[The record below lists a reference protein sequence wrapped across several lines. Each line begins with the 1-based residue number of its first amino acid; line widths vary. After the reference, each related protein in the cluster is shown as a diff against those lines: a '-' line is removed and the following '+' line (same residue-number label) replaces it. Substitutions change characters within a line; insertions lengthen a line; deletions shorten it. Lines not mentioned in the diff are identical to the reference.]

1 MSARVEITSE
11 ARRWL
16 AGRGRAVVLRI
27 SPRHGCCG
35 GLARVPVAE
44 PGPPED
50 GSDYRCERLGEIDV
64 YIDPA
69 FEGTGA
75 LTIRLEGVPGLR
87 RLFVEGADLSGSQRL
102 AGTR

>member
-1 MSARVEITSE
+1 MLRV
-11 ARRWL
+11 
-16 AGRGRAVVLRI
+16 

-35 GLARVPVAE
+35 GLAGVPVAE

-50 GSDYRCERLGEIDV
+50 GSGYRCERFGEIDV
-64 YIDPA
+64 YIAPA
-69 FEGTGA
+69 LEEAGV

-87 RLFVEGADLSGSQRL
+87 RLFVEGADLSGSRRL